1 MRVPVVAR
9 RNQYLDSSIAIP
21 ADIFVVDP
29 VHLKPPKFYEERSMS
44 INSSLSLSNSESS
57 KKPIMPSLIS
67 SNCEMSSKCMDE
79 SLEEGSRL
87 QQHYCITLGVGPLW
101 WS

>member
-1 MRVPVVAR
+1 M
-9 RNQYLDSSIAIP
+9 
-21 ADIFVVDP
+21 
-29 VHLKPPKFYEERSMS
+29 HLKPPKFYEERSMS
-44 INSSLSLSNSESS
+44 INSIRSLSKSESS